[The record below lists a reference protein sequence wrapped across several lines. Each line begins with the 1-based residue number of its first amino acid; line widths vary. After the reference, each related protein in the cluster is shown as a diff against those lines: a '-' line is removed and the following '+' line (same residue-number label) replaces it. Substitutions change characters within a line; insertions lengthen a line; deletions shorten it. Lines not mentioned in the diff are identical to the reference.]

1 MKKLNSKI
9 SYVVVGIL
17 TLIAFLFDY
26 LLNKEIIGG
35 GVYLLSTLIII
46 PACIYIMYLFVEIE
60 RKYAYLH
67 AFISSMLVYLGSFWS
82 YWPELIYYMRYCPE
96 AEPDISVTLSA
107 IIHITFFMHLVFW
120 GFVYLMINYIS
131 KRKFRV
137 KNI

>member
-26 LLNKEIIGG
+26 LLNKDRIGTG
-35 GVYLLSTLIII
+35 LYLLSTLIIM
-46 PACIYIMYLFVEIE
+46 PACVYIMYLFVEIE

-82 YWPELIYYMRYCPE
+82 YWPALIYYMRYCPE
-96 AEPDISVTLSA
+96 AEPDSSVTLSA
-107 IIHITFFMHLVFW
+107 IIHFSFFLHLVFW
-120 GFVYLMINYIS
+120 GFVYLIANYIS
-131 KRKFRV
+131 KRKCRV
-137 KNI
+137 KSI